1 MSELNR
7 INRGVCP
14 TPGKKQYRSQSEANR
29 FIFYS
34 DPQRLIKKSHG
45 GVTVGLGNDDGTD
58 LAYLNVGDGY
68 RNDGDVLLTADELTD
83 LIDQLTIIRNAM
95 RLT

>member
-1 MSELNR
+1 M
-7 INRGVCP
+7 
-14 TPGKKQYRSQSEANR
+14 T

-34 DPQRLIKKSHG
+34 KPQRLIKKSHG
-45 GVTVGLGNDDGTD
+45 GVTIGLGNYDGTD